1 MAHGAFWLLGHKAE
15 FLLECLSGGNARV
28 AVTFVTRYSA
38 DSLCFFRILLFSN
51 RPQPTTLCNKLYAKP
66 YKKVL
71 INTGGKEGKKEEMR

>member
-1 MAHGAFWLLGHKAE
+1 MAHGAFWILGHKAE

-71 INTGGKEGKKEEMR
+71 INMGGRKERRKR